1 MKKRIFSWFLTLVM
15 VLGMLPMT
23 ALAEELT
30 ADSYSVGTEEQGIV
44 SLLAED
50 TEVGEESQNNQPP
63 AEPMQQENP
72 PVETAKVAKI
82 NALLHNI
89 AASYVDNSGEWKVI
103 GMAAYEDLFPDS
115 QYKTSDKARQEY
127 IDSTIASIT
136 KDGAGDTTYGKAII
150 GLTALGIDVEK
161 LYTVNSN
168 EPISAIKGLNGVSH
182 SPSVWCM
189 PYTMAA
195 YNQNDYS
202 GTEQYE
208 ASLIEA
214 VLHNQADDGSWNEWG
229 SVQSTANAIIGL
241 SFYKGNA
248 DIDQAIADAVAYL
261 RHAQGNDG
269 KFDDGFGPDANVAA
283 MAVLGF
289 CAAGINPD
297 TVMKNDVSALDAL
310 LSFALTDNS
319 GFGYSDNSSIEDFPT
334 YQGFFALIAAKQVM
348 ESETGEAFNIYDFS
362 HNSGSLVP
370 GRAISSGSMEEP
382 ITPPEEKEE
391 ITVKMTI
398 RPDVGYWMKNKS
410 VTVEKG
416 ATVCDALLEALDGS
430 GITQEGAESGYVSE
444 MSYGGKTL
452 GEFDKGENSG
462 WLYKV
467 NGELPDVGL
476 TSYEIKD
483 GDSILW
489 YYTEDW
495 TKDPDAG
502 SRREEI
508 EQANKEAAKNVSDL
522 ISGLGEIS
530 LESKEAIEAA
540 RAAYEALTEEQ
551 KKLVDI
557 EALLQAEEA
566 YAALVA
572 AAEVEAAPAP
582 MQFTDVSEESYY
594 YDAVNWAVANGI
606 VSGVAEDV
614 FAPEETCSRGQ
625 IAAFLWRLAG
635 CPAPF
640 ADVVPYTDV
649 ETDSYYYDAI
659 LWAAENG
666 IVKGMDEL
674 SFCPEMVLTRAQ
686 AVVFLWRAA
695 GMPAPSGERAFA
707 DVSETAYYHDAVL
720 WATENGITSG
730 TGADLF
736 SPDAPCQ
743 RGQIVTFL
751 YRAFGE

>member
-241 SFYKGNA
+241 S
-248 DIDQAIADAVAYL
+248 
-261 RHAQGNDG
+261 
-269 KFDDGFGPDANVAA
+269 
-283 MAVLGF
+283 
-289 CAAGINPD
+289 
-297 TVMKNDVSALDAL
+297 L
-310 LSFALTDNS
+310 L
-319 GFGYSDNSSIEDFPT
+319 
-334 YQGFFALIAAKQVM
+334 
-348 ESETGEAFNIYDFS
+348 
-362 HNSGSLVP
+362 
-370 GRAISSGSMEEP
+370 
-382 ITPPEEKEE
+382 
-391 ITVKMTI
+391 
-398 RPDVGYWMKNKS
+398 
-410 VTVEKG
+410 
-416 ATVCDALLEALDGS
+416 
-430 GITQEGAESGYVSE
+430 
-444 MSYGGKTL
+444 
-452 GEFDKGENSG
+452 
-462 WLYKV
+462 
-467 NGELPDVGL
+467 
-476 TSYEIKD
+476 
-483 GDSILW
+483 
-489 YYTEDW
+489 
-495 TKDPDAG
+495 
-502 SRREEI
+502 
-508 EQANKEAAKNVSDL
+508 
-522 ISGLGEIS
+522 
-530 LESKEAIEAA
+530 
-540 RAAYEALTEEQ
+540 
-551 KKLVDI
+551 
-557 EALLQAEEA
+557 
-566 YAALVA
+566 
-572 AAEVEAAPAP
+572 
-582 MQFTDVSEESYY
+582 
-594 YDAVNWAVANGI
+594 
-606 VSGVAEDV
+606 
-614 FAPEETCSRGQ
+614 
-625 IAAFLWRLAG
+625 
-635 CPAPF
+635 
-640 ADVVPYTDV
+640 
-649 ETDSYYYDAI
+649 
-659 LWAAENG
+659 
-666 IVKGMDEL
+666 
-674 SFCPEMVLTRAQ
+674 
-686 AVVFLWRAA
+686 
-695 GMPAPSGERAFA
+695 
-707 DVSETAYYHDAVL
+707 
-720 WATENGITSG
+720 
-730 TGADLF
+730 
-736 SPDAPCQ
+736 
-743 RGQIVTFL
+743 
-751 YRAFGE
+751 